1 MKQVHQDRHLD
12 LVGWYTLLPSTGPN
26 PETMATQQVFQI
38 YNESAVLLGFHPDH
52 ALDKSSGSKLPL
64 TVYESIWEVK
74 NQSSQ
79 PESAAAEDKTMADG
93 GGEGKGP
100 QLKFR
105 ELPYSVEVDETEMI
119 SMNYIAGSSGGT
131 TAAKDD
137 KPSRSIESNGKGKR
151 RLVEK
156 GSGGESDPPP
166 TTAPA
171 VVTSS
176 YTTEEEEML
185 AFLTTKANA
194 TRMLQARI
202 RLITT
207 YLEKLPPSVVASE
220 GRPEDVNM
228 DGDNTTPSLAVLR
241 QIQALVSRLDLV
253 VPSDQEAF
261 EKELREGVND
271 ANLVMLMDQIAR
283 SVSQARETGKKFN
296 VVDQARTHGSK
307 HVFAGGADFSEL
319 GVGDIMM

>member
-12 LVGWYTLLPSTGPN
+12 LVGWYTLLPSTGPS
-26 PETMATQQVFQI
+26 PETLSTQEVFQI

-64 TVYESIWEVK
+64 TVYEGVWEVK
-74 NQSSQ
+74 NQSTQ
-79 PESAAAEDKTMADG
+79 PESATEDKTMAD

-131 TAAKDD
+131 TTAKDD

-156 GSGGESDPPP
+156 GSEAEPP
-166 TTAPA
+166 AA
-171 VVTSS
+171 VTSS
-176 YTTEEEEML
+176 YTSDEEEML

-194 TRMLQARI
+194 TRMLQSRI
-202 RLITT
+202 RLIKT
-207 YLEKLPPSVVASE
+207 YLEKLPPSVAASE
-220 GRPEDVNM
+220 GKPEDVNM

-296 VVDQARTHGSK
+296 VVDQARNVGSRRG
-307 HVFAGGADFSEL
+307 FSAGADFADL